1 MTKYFIDYSR
11 VAQHIFLMAV
21 SEDEDSSI
29 VDNILENE
37 NEETGLD
44 IYMMAN
50 GIKID
55 LDSFSKRLDQEFDRQ
70 VEEEV
75 QRRTNLK
82 NAQEE
87 LYEKFNNLNDALNDL
102 RNSLDQFYNDEEY

>member
-1 MTKYFIDYSR
+1 MTKHFTDYSR
-11 VAQHIFLMAV
+11 VAQHVFLMAV
-21 SEDEDSSI
+21 AEDSSI
-29 VDNILENE
+29 VDNVLKNE

-70 VEEEV
+70 VEEEI
-75 QRRTNLK
+75 QKRSNLK
-82 NAQEE
+82 NAKEE
-87 LYEKFNNLNDALNDL
+87 IYEKIDNLYDVLNKLKYSIDC
-102 RNSLDQFYNDEEY
+102 FYNDEEY